1 MERIYLQQ
9 NSLLIRWADNMN
21 QKSTILLVNKPIH
34 GRAQDWNM
42 PIFDKNFPGLRHG
55 CARHEYSIARI
66 LLLWRE
72 DHVFKDKRIHAPI
85 AHTLN
90 SV

>member
-1 MERIYLQQ
+1 
-9 NSLLIRWADNMN
+9 
-21 QKSTILLVNKPIH
+21 
-34 GRAQDWNM
+34 M
-42 PIFDKNFPGLRHG
+42 PIFDKNFQGLRHG

-72 DHVFKDKRIHAPI
+72 DHVFKDKRIHAHI